1 MDREDLKQKV
11 FEMVVNNP
19 KKMKPGDLART
30 LARLPGVN
38 KTEVKAA
45 ITDLISEGRL
55 IYSYAGHSWLE
66 VPPADEE

>member
-1 MDREDLKQKV
+1 MDREDLKQRV
-11 FEMVVNNP
+11 FDLVVKNP

-38 KTEVKAA
+38 KAEVKSA
-45 ITDLISEGRL
+45 INDLISDGAL